1 MYVPV
6 AQLDKAS
13 DYESEDWGFKSLQE
27 YFLVSSIQFF
37 WNVRGE
43 VLCVATVF
51 ADIAQLGE
59 RQTEDLKVPGSIPGV
74 GNLF

>member
-1 MYVPV
+1 M
-6 AQLDKAS
+6 
-13 DYESEDWGFKSLQE
+13 
-27 YFLVSSIQFF
+27 
-37 WNVRGE
+37 RGE

-74 GNLF
+74 GNFRFFVVPAGRRRNKLSTSGRRTMASWPSG